1 MRLKSTPVA
10 AEILNEICGATST
23 NGKSGD
29 FSVKRQKNITGTTR
43 STQASKL
50 KIVVDWTITGATTPA
65 R

>member
-50 KIVVDWTITGATTPA
+50 KIVVD
-65 R
+65 